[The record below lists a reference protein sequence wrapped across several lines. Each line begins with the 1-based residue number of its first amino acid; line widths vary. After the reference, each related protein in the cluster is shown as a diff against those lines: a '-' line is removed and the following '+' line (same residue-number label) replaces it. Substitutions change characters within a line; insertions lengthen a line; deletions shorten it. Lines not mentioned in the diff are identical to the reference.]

1 MDHDEQSLSGAALH
15 ALDRTMADDELSP
28 GATLDADDD
37 HSSPGA
43 ALQDGAI
50 DDDQSP
56 PSFGV
61 DDTINIDE
69 PVSEESV

>member
-1 MDHDEQSLSGAALH
+1 
-15 ALDRTMADDELSP
+15 LSP